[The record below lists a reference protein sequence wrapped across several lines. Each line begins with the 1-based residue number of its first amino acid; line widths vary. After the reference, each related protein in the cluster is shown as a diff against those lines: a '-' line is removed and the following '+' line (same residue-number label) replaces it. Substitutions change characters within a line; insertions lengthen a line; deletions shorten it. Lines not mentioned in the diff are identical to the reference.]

1 MSSPFPYGPCN
12 LYLNPVWVKLPTTP
26 EVEIQLKPLSHAGTS
41 TSQETLYIS
50 SKSDEFSNI
59 DTYVSI
65 VQLAVVSARNTIG
78 FKNPITIIEQLPA
91 SDVVYLYDRLQEISI
106 VTQDQ
111 ITELAALLEIQF
123 NPAFGDDSWDC
134 KICQQKKL
142 DYSRACGFLP
152 KNKRDPNPVLPR
164 VGGKIP
170 RQCPISTVDGYVLA
184 QATLA
189 YTLFDSGNLPE
200 AGGIGAQT
208 EWFVRAALLY
218 KRKIAE
224 AEKAAY
230 DKLEK

>member
-26 EVEIQLKPLSHAGTS
+26 EVEIQLKPLSHAGIS
-41 TSQETLYIS
+41 TSQETLYIL
-50 SKSDEFSNI
+50 SKSDKFSNI

-65 VQLAVVSARNTIG
+65 VQLAVVAARNAIG
-78 FKNPITIIEQLPA
+78 FKNPVEIIEQLPS
-91 SDVVYLYDRLQEISI
+91 SDVVYLYERLQEISI
-106 VTQDQ
+106 VTPEQ
-111 ITELAALLEIQF
+111 IKALDAILEIQF
-123 NPAFGDDSWDC
+123 NPAFDDESWDC

-142 DYSRACGFLP
+142 DYSRACGLLP
-152 KNKRDPNPVLPR
+152 KDKRDPNPVLPR
-164 VGGKIP
+164 VGGKIQL
-170 RQCPISTVDGYVLA
+170 QCPISTVDGYALS

-200 AGGIGAQT
+200 VGGIGAQT